1 MSAAKK
7 VSTRALRPPLAG
19 RYNPASLGHHGRGL
33 GRGDMIQATQLRTG
47 MAILHEGNLCR
58 VLSVQHIT
66 PGNWRG
72 MVQAKLRNLK
82 SGNSFEHRFRSEDR
96 VERADLEQHD
106 MDFLYGSG
114 EEFHFMNTETY
125 EQVAIHRE
133 DLGDTVHYLV
143 PNVRVVVEFYEHRP
157 VGVELPVTV
166 DLRVTETAPGM
177 KGATA
182 SNSGKPATLE
192 TGLLVNVPQFI
203 NVGDVVRIDTAEGK
217 YLERAK

>member
-1 MSAAKK
+1 
-7 VSTRALRPPLAG
+7 
-19 RYNPASLGHHGRGL
+19 
-33 GRGDMIQATQLRTG
+33 

-58 VLSVQHIT
+58 VVSVQHIT

-82 SGNSFEHRFRSEDR
+82 SGNTFEHRFRSEDR

-106 MDFLYGSG
+106 MEFLYGSG
-114 EEFHFMNTETY
+114 DEFHFMNTESY
-125 EQVAIHRE
+125 EQVSIHRE

-143 PNVRVVVEFYEHRP
+143 PNVRVVVEFYEHHP

-166 DLRVTETAPGM
+166 DLRVTETSPGM

-192 TGLLVNVPQFI
+192 TGLLVSVPQFI

>member
-1 MSAAKK
+1 MQRSFDNPIFEE
-7 VSTRALRPPLAG
+7 VLLR
-19 RYNPASLGHHGRGL
+19 
-33 GRGDMIQATQLRTG
+33 MIQATQLRSG

-58 VLSVQHIT
+58 VLSVHHLT

-72 MVQAKLRNLK
+72 MVQAKLRNIK

-96 VERADLEQHD
+96 VEKADLEEHE
-106 MDFLYGSG
+106 MEFLYGSG
-114 EEFHFMNTETY
+114 GEYHFMNTESY
-125 EQVAIHRE
+125 EQVAIQGD
-133 DLGDTVHYLV
+133 DLGNAVHYLT
-143 PNVRVVVEFYEHRP
+143 PNIKVMVEFYEHRP

-166 DLRVTETAPGM
+166 DLKVTDTPPGM

-192 TGLLVNVPQFI
+192 TGLQVTVPQFI
-203 NVGDVVRIDTAEGK
+203 EVGEVVRVDTAEGK

>member
-1 MSAAKK
+1 
-7 VSTRALRPPLAG
+7 
-19 RYNPASLGHHGRGL
+19 
-33 GRGDMIQATQLRTG
+33 MIQATQLRSG

-58 VLSVQHIT
+58 VLSVHHLT

-96 VERADLEQHD
+96 VEKADLEEHE
-106 MDFLYGSG
+106 MEFLYAAG

-125 EQVAIHRE
+125 EQVAIQKE
-133 DLGDTVHYLV
+133 DLGTAVYYLT
-143 PNVRVVVEFYEHRP
+143 PNTKVMVDFYEHRP
-157 VGVELPVTV
+157 VGVELPITV
-166 DLRVTETAPGM
+166 DLKVVETPPGM
-177 KGATA
+177 RGATA

-192 TGLLVNVPQFI
+192 TGLQVTVPQFI
-203 NVGDVVRIDTAEGK
+203 EIGETVRIDTAEGK

>member
-1 MSAAKK
+1 
-7 VSTRALRPPLAG
+7 
-19 RYNPASLGHHGRGL
+19 
-33 GRGDMIQATQLRTG
+33 MIQATQLRVG

-82 SGNSFEHRFRSEDR
+82 TGNSFEHRFRSEDR
-96 VERADLEQHD
+96 VEKADLEEHD
-106 MDFLYGSG
+106 MEFLYASG
-114 EEFHFMNTETY
+114 DEYHFMNTESY
-125 EQVAIHRE
+125 EQVGIRGE
-133 DLGDTVHYLV
+133 DLGDAVRYLV
-143 PNVRVVVEFYEHRP
+143 PNVRVLVEFFEHRP
-157 VGVELPVTV
+157 VGIELPVTV
-166 DLRVTETAPGM
+166 DLKVVETTPGM

-192 TGLLVNVPQFI
+192 TGLQVTVPQFI
-203 NVGDVVRIDTAEGK
+203 NIGDVVRVDTAEGT